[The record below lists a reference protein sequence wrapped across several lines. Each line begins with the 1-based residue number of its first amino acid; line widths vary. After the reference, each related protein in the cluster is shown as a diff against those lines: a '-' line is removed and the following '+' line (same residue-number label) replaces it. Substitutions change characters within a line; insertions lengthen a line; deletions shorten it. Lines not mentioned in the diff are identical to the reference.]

1 MKEKL
6 AFIVLIIFTSC
17 ISNHATKTTFG
28 LPWKTQVIPGKIE
41 CGFYDRGGEGIAYHD
56 ADSINNGS
64 GKLNPANGSYLNE
77 FRMHEGVD
85 LSYTKSNNIDNNP
98 FSKTMPLMDQLYVGW
113 TVPDEWINYSVEVK
127 SSGSFNIETMYT
139 ANGNG
144 AISFDIDGKPVTT
157 NIIIP
162 STHNDLDTV
171 AWRQWHHWNKID
183 SLTSV
188 NINKGKHVIT
198 LHIVENGQMNF
209 DYFNFIQ
216 LK

>member
-1 MKEKL
+1 MKEKY
-6 AFIVLIIFTSC
+6 AFTVLLMIVSC
-17 ISNHATKTTFG
+17 TANHTTKTKYTS
-28 LPWKTQVIPGKIE
+28 LWKTQTIPGKIE
-41 CGFYDRGGEGIAYHD
+41 CEFYDRGGEGIAYHD

-85 LSYTKSNNIDNNP
+85 ISYTKSNNVDDNP
-98 FSKTMPLMDQLYVGW
+98 FSDTKPLMDQLYVGW
-113 TVPDEWINYSVEVK
+113 TVPSEWIKYSVQVK
-127 SSGSFNIETMYT
+127 SSGLFNIEIMYT

-144 AISFDIDGKPVTT
+144 IISFDVDGKSATS
-157 NIIIP
+157 NILIP
-162 STHNDLDTV
+162 STHNDADTV

-183 SLTSV
+183 SLTS
-188 NINKGKHVIT
+188 INLTKGKHILT

-216 LK
+216 SK